1 MFYIDKTIL
10 FETEHEAIRDIY
22 AENGDYDAINDQVR
36 GIIRFTELLL
46 SKEEKH

>member
-1 MFYIDKTIL
+1 MIYFDKTSL
-10 FETEHEAIRDIY
+10 FEAEHESIRDIY